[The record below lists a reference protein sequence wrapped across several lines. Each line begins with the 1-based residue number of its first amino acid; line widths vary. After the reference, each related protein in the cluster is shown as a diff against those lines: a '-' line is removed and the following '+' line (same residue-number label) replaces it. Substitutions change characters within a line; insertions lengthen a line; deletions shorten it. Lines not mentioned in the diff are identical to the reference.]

1 MIPTVAAGVG
11 LVTNWMGVKM
21 MFAPLEYTGVNL
33 YREEGCPYGLFGW
46 QGVVPAR
53 TEKMATRLTHIVTA
67 ELLSLREAFAGIDP
81 GRLATLLLPSVVV
94 AIQRDAPH
102 GEWWA
107 WALRPFLWPVLRQV
121 VVALQADIER
131 VLDLE
136 TVVMSA
142 FVRDKRVF
150 VDLFQR
156 VGKVELDFLVQSG
169 IYFGF
174 LLGLAQAAAWTVAPR
189 AWTLPVA
196 GALVG
201 YVTNWLAIKLLFEPA
216 DPVQLGPI
224 EVQGLF
230 EARQKEVSEEFA
242 AFLAARV
249 LTAPR
254 LLHELAN
261 GTHRA
266 DFEALLRGVVP
277 FVVPDAVVRAAGN
290 GVRDLALEEM
300 SHPAHEYIAEALSI
314 EPTLCH
320 RLQLLSPTNFE
331 NLLHPVFKEDEVVLI
346 IVGGVLGAAA
356 GLVQLR
362 YGWGGPTA
370 IGKMA
375 AARL

>member
-1 MIPTVAAGVG
+1 M
-11 LVTNWMGVKM
+11 
-21 MFAPLEYTGVNL
+21 
-33 YREEGCPYGLFGW
+33 
-46 QGVVPAR
+46 
-53 TEKMATRLTHIVTA
+53 
-67 ELLSLREAFAGIDP
+67 
-81 GRLATLLLPSVVV
+81 
-94 AIQRDAPH
+94 
-102 GEWWA
+102 
-107 WALRPFLWPVLRQV
+107 
-121 VVALQADIER
+121 
-131 VLDLE
+131 
-136 TVVMSA
+136 
-142 FVRDKRVF
+142 
-150 VDLFQR
+150 
-156 VGKVELDFLVQSG
+156 
-169 IYFGF
+169 
-174 LLGLAQAAAWTVAPR
+174 
-189 AWTLPVA
+189 
-196 GALVG
+196 
-201 YVTNWLAIKLLFEPA
+201 
-216 DPVQLGPI
+216 
-224 EVQGLF
+224 QGLF

-266 DFEALLRGVVP
+266 DFEALLRRAVPASAVPFHSRVHSHVHSLLPQPASTVADRAASSACSISSRGVVP